1 MLIGAGHKRRE
12 VWGYTM
18 DEVRAWS
25 DAIDRDRRR
34 RELTLAV
41 IIRAAHHYEPD
52 DFAEFLK
59 D

>member
-1 MLIGAGHKRRE
+1 
-12 VWGYTM
+12 M

-25 DAIDRDRRR
+25 GAIDRDRRR

-41 IIRAAHHYEPD
+41 ITRAAHHYEPD

>member
-1 MLIGAGHKRRE
+1 MVVE
-12 VWGYTM
+12 GYTL
-18 DEVRAWS
+18 DRVRAYS
-25 DAIDRDRRR
+25 QAIDRDRRR
-34 RELTLAV
+34 RELSLAI